1 MSPTGS
7 VTNWIARLK
16 AGDGSAAGPLWERY
30 RLRLIGLARARL
42 HGRPFLGADEEDVA
56 ISAFHSFWRGAQA
69 GRFTQLSDRNN
80 LWPLLA
86 LITVRKAADLLVREG
101 RAKNGGLKVRGP
113 SALPDAGSAADQQG
127 MNQLAGDDLPP
138 GLVAAAADALQR
150 LLDLLPTDYLR
161 EAARL
166 RLDGY
171 SNEEIA
177 AHFQR
182 STVAIERWFKMI
194 RRCWREKGPS

>member
-7 VTNWIARLK
+7 VTHWIARLK

-30 RLRLIGLARARL
+30 RLRLIGLAHARL

-56 ISAFHSFWRGAQA
+56 LSAFHSFWRAAQA
-69 GRFTQLSDRNN
+69 GRFTQLSDRND
-80 LWPLLA
+80 LWPLLVK
-86 LITVRKAADLLVREG
+86 ITVRKAADLLVREG
-101 RAKNGGLKVRGP
+101 RAKRGGGQVRGE
-113 SALPDAGSAADQQG
+113 SALPEAGSATGPQG
-127 MNQLAGDDLPP
+127 MNRVAGDDLPP
-138 GLVAAAADALQR
+138 DLVAAAADALQR

-171 SNEEIA
+171 SNEDIA
-177 AHFQR
+177 AKFQR
-182 STVAIERWFKMI
+182 STVAVERWFNII
-194 RRCWREKGPS
+194 RRCWREKGL